1 MQSSPDR
8 KQAGTLTRVW
18 HAAPAVA
25 ADQRSLLTTQPQAL
39 KGITDAAVAIVPN
52 EASDEELDIH
62 GNASNSQPAVKAAAT
77 AARRFNW

>member
-25 ADQRSLLTTQPQAL
+25 ADQRSFLTAQPQAL
-39 KGITDAAVAIVPN
+39 EGITDTAVAIIPN
-52 EASDEELDIH
+52 EAAHQELHIH
-62 GNASNSQPAVKAAAT
+62 RNPSNPQPVVT
-77 AARRFNW
+77 AEVARRFNR